1 MGDTTIYTTEASAD
15 FGIVRQFYADYG
27 AAITI
32 TAMFRQHQG
41 IDDVTADMNI
51 FSTGNRIVVRGAEG
65 EDIYIYDLNGRTVAT
80 KANAGET
87 MEFTMESSG
96 VYMVKVGNAPAKRV
110 LVVR

>member
-1 MGDTTIYTTEASAD
+1 MLAGTLIDN
-15 FGIVRQFYADYG
+15 GVRSM
-27 AAITI
+27 TV
-32 TAMFRQHQG
+32 TAVFRSTVG
-41 IDDVTADMNI
+41 IDDVSADMII
-51 FSTGNRIVVRGAEG
+51 FVTGNRIVVRGAEG

-87 MEFTMESSG
+87 MEFTMESCG